1 MVSVMDPAQKQ
12 PANLQDLADLL
23 ETFNDTTE
31 RMRQSHERLQ
41 ARVAELSR
49 ELEAKNRE
57 LARKNRLAVIGEM
70 AACLAHEIRNPL
82 GGIALYAGLLQ
93 RDVAGLPETSALVDK
108 IRSGVDHLNRLVE
121 DMLAFAN
128 GVKIRPEA
136 CDLAHCVEN
145 ALVLAGGALV
155 PKRIRVE
162 RSVLPLSHPLRA
174 DAALLQR
181 VFLNILLNAA
191 DAMGEDGTLAISIAD
206 ETPAASFPDATA
218 GLPAEAHAAASF
230 DAKAGVSVRFSDS
243 GPGIAP
249 EAMEK
254 LFTPFYTS
262 KARGTGLGLS
272 IAHQIVQAHGGRI
285 EATNNPGRGATF
297 AVWIPL
303 DPAPVKTFQNGAFG
317 HRDTED
323 TEKK

>member
-1 MVSVMDPAQKQ
+1 MDPSSKR

-23 ETFNDTTE
+23 ETFNDATE
-31 RMRQSHERLQ
+31 RLRGSHERLQ

-93 RDVAGLPETSALVDK
+93 RDVAGRPEAAALVEK
-108 IRSGVDHLNRLVE
+108 IRAGVDHLNRLVE

-128 GVKIRPEA
+128 GVAIRPA
-136 CDLAHCVEN
+136 PCDPARCVED
-145 ALVLAGGALV
+145 ALVLAAGALA
-155 PKRIRVE
+155 PRRIRIERAVE
-162 RSVLPLSHPLRA
+162 PPPRPPSA

-191 DAMGEDGTLAISIAD
+191 EAMGEEGTL
-206 ETPAASFPDATA
+206 
-218 GLPAEAHAAASF
+218 
-230 DAKAGVSVRFSDS
+230 SVRIGPEAREGRAGCAVRFADT
-243 GPGIAP
+243 GPGIDP
-249 EAMEK
+249 GAMEK
-254 LFTPFYTS
+254 LFTPFFTR

-272 IAHQIVQAHGGRI
+272 IAHQIVAAHGGRL
-285 EATNNPGRGATF
+285 EASNNPGRGATF
-297 AVWIPL
+297 TVWIPL
-303 DPAPVKTFQNGAFG
+303 EQNPETRNPSRVTAGPRVG
-317 HRDTED
+317 HEGHEEHED
-323 TEKK
+323 RLK